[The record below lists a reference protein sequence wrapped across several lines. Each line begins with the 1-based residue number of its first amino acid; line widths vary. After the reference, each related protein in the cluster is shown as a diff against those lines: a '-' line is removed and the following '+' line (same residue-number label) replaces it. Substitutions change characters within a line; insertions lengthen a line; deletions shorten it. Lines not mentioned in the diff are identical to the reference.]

1 MGIQSK
7 ETVSIIRK
15 VYMSQLKNL
24 QSTFPPLSGRREKI
38 INNGWIRSVFL
49 IGVMA
54 ARQATEDKKY
64 REVALKWAEAKN
76 RVNRKSE
83 DKKREATEWLL
94 FL

>member
-1 MGIQSK
+1 MD
-7 ETVSIIRK
+7 RK
-15 VYMSQLKNL
+15 VYRSQLKNL
-24 QSTFPPLSGRREKI
+24 QSTFTRLSGGRVKI

-54 ARQATEDKKY
+54 AWQATNDKKY
-64 REVALKWAEAKN
+64 REVVLKWAEAN

-83 DKKREATEWLL
+83 DKKRGATECFL

>member
-1 MGIQSK
+1 MGIQNN

-24 QSTFPPLSGRREKI
+24 QNTFAWLSSRRERI
-38 INNGWIRSVFL
+38 IYNGWIRSVFL

-54 ARQATEDKKY
+54 TRPATNDKKY
-64 REVALKWAEAKN
+64 REVSLKWAEAN

-83 DKKREATEWLL
+83 DKKKRGY
-94 FL
+94 